1 MIAITA
7 ASNFPLMAK
16 RIAVMPAQSASKVSM
31 LGIMRLIDTPV
42 MRRTRGRRKWMCGGR
57 IMMVALLD
65 SGRSMGEALARRLLR
80 PAVGDHR
87 LAPDHALAGDDERDP
102 SSREIDIGAAAEAD
116 DAEALPGEDR
126 LALAQ
131 PADDA
136 PRYEAGDLHH
146 GEIAAALGRRD
157 ADRHPLIVLARLVE
171 TGIDEF
177 ALAVVELDDAAG
189 GRDAVDM
196 DVEDIEEDADAH
208 HRCGAKVQLGR
219 RHGWGDREDAAI

>member
-57 IMMVALLD
+57 IMMAALLD

-87 LAPDHALAGDDERDP
+87 LAADDPLACDDERDP
-102 SSREIDIGAAAEAD
+102 SGREVDIGAAAQAD
-116 DAEALPGEDR
+116 DAEALSGDDR

-131 PADDA
+131 TADDA
-136 PRYEAGDLHH
+136 PRDEAGELHR
-146 GEIAAALGRRD
+146 GKLAAA
-157 ADRHPLIVLARLVE
+157 
-171 TGIDEF
+171 
-177 ALAVVELDDAAG
+177 
-189 GRDAVDM
+189 
-196 DVEDIEEDADAH
+196 
-208 HRCGAKVQLGR
+208 
-219 RHGWGDREDAAI
+219 